1 MEIDRH
7 GLVVVQQLRGV
18 RHAANSNRA
27 APRNVADVDADR
39 LLDDLDPDQ
48 YRAVTTESTLVA
60 VIAGAGSGKTRVL
73 TRRVAHRIL
82 SGSAAARHTL
92 VLTFTRE
99 AAGELRRRL
108 PALGLQERVEAGTF
122 HSVLLGVLRQRL
134 IDRGRPVPTVVHDR
148 RRLVTE
154 SGTRS
159 GVDDLVAEIDWAAAR
174 GVTPS
179 QYVELARAAGRR
191 PAPGVQAV
199 AAAYE
204 AYRSTKAQ
212 RGVIDLDDVLL
223 MTIDALQR
231 DEVFAEQ
238 VAWRYRHLLVDEAQ
252 DLNPLQHRIVELLR
266 HGSDDLFIVGD
277 PAQAVYGFNGADP
290 GLLIDV
296 SDRLPG
302 IEIVR
307 LPANHRCTPQVL
319 DAGLHVL
326 GVGGVAPTAAR
337 AVRPDG
343 NGVRVVRCDD
353 EHHEAQTVAR
363 TLRHLDPG
371 LVAGG
376 RVAVLGRTHA
386 QLAGVRRAIEA
397 AGITVRRRLDGPGS
411 PYRDAVASAVR
422 QGSAAR
428 LRAWAHDVL
437 DSPTPGTSTV
447 GATETSEPAAPAA
460 TREVADAVLDF
471 LREQPLGDGV
481 ALRTWINTTDPFG
494 LRGDR
499 GVDVLTFHAAKG
511 REWHTVVVTGVES
524 GQVPH
529 RSASTIAARAEE
541 ARLLYVATTRATD
554 QLVITWAERRGGYR
568 RTLTPFL
575 DGYESP
581 AAELTPPP
589 VELTNTLTRPDATAI
604 TLAALLEWR
613 AHAATAAGILPEQL
627 CSDIDLRTVA
637 EITPRS
643 ADELAEHTQLGLLTA
658 RRLYPGVADVLTA
671 TSASTGA

>member
-1 MEIDRH
+1 MEIDGH
-7 GLVVVQQLRGV
+7 GLVVVQQLGGV
-18 RHAANSNRA
+18 RHAANSN
-27 APRNVADVDADR
+27 PVGTRNVAVVDPDR
-39 LLDDLDPDQ
+39 LLDDLDPEQ

-73 TRRVAHRIL
+73 TRRVAYRIL
-82 SGSAAARHTL
+82 QGSAVARHTL

-122 HSVLLGVLRQRL
+122 HSVLLGMLRQRL
-134 IDRGRPVPTVVHDR
+134 IDRGRPVPSVVHDR
-148 RRLVTE
+148 RRLVAE
-154 SGTRS
+154 SGTRIAI
-159 GVDDLVAEIDWAAAR
+159 DDLVAEIDWASAR
-174 GVTPS
+174 GVAPE
-179 QYVELARAAGRR
+179 QYAEHARAAGRR

-199 AAAYE
+199 VAAYE
-204 AYRSTKAQ
+204 HYRTTKAQ

-223 MTIDALQR
+223 MTIEALQR

-238 VAWRYRHLLVDEAQ
+238 MAWRYRHLLVDEAQ

-266 HGSDDLFIVGD
+266 RGSDDLFIVGD

-326 GVGGVAPTAAR
+326 GVGHVSPTASR

-343 NGVRVVRCDD
+343 SGVRVVRCDD
-353 EHHEAQTVAR
+353 EHHEARTVAR
-363 TLRHLDPG
+363 TIRHADPA
-371 LVAGG
+371 LVARGG
-376 RVAVLGRTHA
+376 VAVLGRTHA
-386 QLAGVRRAIEA
+386 QLAGLRRAIEE
-397 AGITVRRRLDGPGS
+397 AGISVRRRLDGPGS
-411 PYRDAVASAVR
+411 PYRDAVAAAIR

-428 LRAWAHDVL
+428 LRAWAHDAIDAPPAES
-437 DSPTPGTSTV
+437 DSG
-447 GATETSEPAAPAA
+447 A
-460 TREVADAVLDF
+460 TREVAEAVLDF
-471 LREQPLGDGV
+471 LREQPLGDGI
-481 ALRTWINTTDPFG
+481 ALRSWINTTDPFG

-499 GVDVLTFHAAKG
+499 GVDILTFHAAKG
-511 REWHTVVVTGVES
+511 REWRTVVVTGVES

-541 ARLLYVATTRATD
+541 ARLLYVAMTRATD
-554 QLVITWAERRGGYR
+554 QLIVTWAERRGGYR
-568 RTLTPFL
+568 RTRSPFL
-575 DGYESP
+575 DGYEAADAEITP
-581 AAELTPPP
+581 PPAELTSR
-589 VELTNTLTRPDATAI
+589 LSRRDASDT
-604 TLAALLEWR
+604 THAALLEWR
-613 AHAATAAGILPEQL
+613 ARAASAAGILPEQL

-637 EITPRS
+637 EISPRS

-658 RRLYPGVADVLTA
+658 RRLYPGVAEVLTA